1 MKQLLSKGPAAPRG
15 AESARPPYGGGSRRL
30 PRRRRGPGSAHMGRA
45 GEGGG
50 A

>member
-1 MKQLLSKGPAAPRG
+1 MKRLLSKGPAAPRG

-30 PRRRRGPGSAHMGRA
+30 PRRRRGPGSAHMGLA